1 MLADGRLQQ
10 TNCPKMDA
18 VLGMLAASPYFR
30 RPGGAE
36 QHFLLT
42 SINQP
47 MSYYLTPQ
55 CTRLYDMCF
64 NCTKLSIDV
73 YPVNMFRELRREPSR
88 AHKWHS
94 IPFPSNFH
102 YGKDVTRLPWLAHRQ
117 EAGRLMDVR
126 PYSISFMGTTQVT
139 ATRCKLLREAIF
151 AECDERPDTECFA
164 SRLQTHNSVAHL
176 PPVHAMSRLCLMPG
190 GDFPTRKAVLDALFT
205 GCVPVLFQRTSAATQ
220 WSWHW
225 GSRETVT
232 NATVFMSMERF
243 TKHPKASIDD
253 LLAIA
258 RDAPRMEAMRSAFA
272 KIAFRMQYSQL
283 GAGNRHVD
291 AVDVVLEHLLHQHR
305 PT

>member
-1 MLADGRLQQ
+1 
-10 TNCPKMDA
+10 
-18 VLGMLAASPYFR
+18 
-30 RPGGAE
+30 
-36 QHFLLT
+36 
-42 SINQP
+42 
-47 MSYYLTPQ
+47 
-55 CTRLYDMCF
+55 
-64 NCTKLSIDV
+64 
-73 YPVNMFRELRREPSR
+73 
-88 AHKWHS
+88 
-94 IPFPSNFH
+94 
-102 YGKDVTRLPWLAHRQ
+102 
-117 EAGRLMDVR
+117 MDVR